1 MQSIMCHQHSGLC
14 KDVYDVLPVHRALGN
29 ASQKGAKPESLS
41 RLSIMVY
48 KISSSSPL
56 MPKAASAFPCHK
68 SSSDPRQHQLAPHCM
83 P

>member
-1 MQSIMCHQHSGLC
+1 MCHQHSNLF
-14 KDVYDVLPVHRALGN
+14 KDIYEALPAHRAFGN

-48 KISSSSPL
+48 RISNSSPL

-68 SSSDPRQHQLAPHCM
+68 FLSAPRKHVLAPRCM

>member
-1 MQSIMCHQHSGLC
+1 MEHGGITRHADLNLC
-14 KDVYDVLPVHRALGN
+14 KNIYDVLPVHRAFGN

-48 KISSSSPL
+48 KVSSSSPL

-68 SSSDPRQHQLAPHCM
+68 PSSHPR
-83 P
+83 

>member
-1 MQSIMCHQHSGLC
+1 MMCHKHSDLC
-14 KDVYDVLPVHRALGN
+14 KGIYGVLPVHRAFGN

-56 MPKAASAFPCHK
+56 IPKAASAFPCHK
-68 SSSDPRQHQLAPHCM
+68 PLSDPR
-83 P
+83 